1 MYMKEMSTK
10 QRSAL
15 IRIAVSSALLLFLLI
30 LSPREQLG
38 FLLFMIPY
46 LIVGYDI
53 LVDAF
58 YGVLNRQPFDECFLM
73 SIATIGA
80 IILGKYSEAVAVM
93 LFYQLGEFFQSYAVG
108 KSRKNIQELMDIRPD
123 YANIESKSGELIQ
136 VSPDELEPGTI
147 IVIKP
152 GEKVPI
158 DGVIIEGSASIN
170 TCALTGES
178 LPRDVFEGNELKSG
192 SVNISGLLKL
202 KTTKLFEESTASK
215 ILDLVENAGIKK
227 SKQEKFISKFARI
240 YTPFVCYSALALA
253 IVPPLVSC
261 FIYGNY
267 DMSTWVYRALT
278 FLVISCPCALVI
290 SVPLSFFAAIG
301 GAGKA
306 GILVKGSSYL
316 ETLSQVSEIV
326 FDKTGTVTKGVF
338 ELKKIV
344 PLEISESELLELA
357 AHAEAFS
364 DHPIS
369 RSIIKAYGKTPDENR
384 IGELENIP
392 GKGIVAK
399 IDSEIVAVGNS
410 ALMDAL
416 GIEHEDV
423 SEHGTLVHTA
433 KNGKYLGYMLI
444 SDELR
449 PNMKAAVSELKTL
462 GIKRTHMLTGDLK
475 SAALE
480 VAEKAGISEVKYE
493 LLPQDKVLE
502 IEKLMES
509 KGKEKKI
516 AYVGDG
522 INDAPVLRR
531 ADVGIAMGGLGSDA
545 AIESADIVIM
555 DDDPMKIPLA
565 LRFSKKCMRIIYE
578 NIYFSIGIK
587 FSFLILVAFGFTNMW
602 YAIFA
607 DVGVMVI
614 AVLNS
619 LRALNVKSAKD

>member
-1 MYMKEMSTK
+1 MKEMSTK

-80 IILGKYSEAVAVM
+80 IILGEYSEAVAVM

-178 LPRDVFEGNELKSG
+178 LPRDVFEGDELKSG

-357 AHAEAFS
+357 AHVEAFS

-509 KGKEKKI
+509 KGKKEKI

-587 FSFLILVAFGFTNMW
+587 FSFLILAAFGFTNMW

>member
-1 MYMKEMSTK
+1 MKKMSTK

-449 PNMKAAVSELKTL
+449 PNMKAAISELKTL
-462 GIKRTHMLTGDLK
+462 GIKRTSMLTGDLK

-587 FSFLILVAFGFTNMW
+587 FSFLILAAFGFTNMW

-619 LRALNVKSAKD
+619 LRSLNVKSAKD

>member
-1 MYMKEMSTK
+1 MKEMSTK

-73 SIATIGA
+73 SVATIGA
-80 IILGKYSEAVAVM
+80 IILGEYSEAVAVM
-93 LFYQLGEFFQSYAVG
+93 LFYQIGEFFQSYAVG

-123 YANIESKSGELIQ
+123 YANIEGESGELIQ
-136 VSPDELEPGTI
+136 ASPDELEPGTI

-178 LPRDVFEGNELKSG
+178 LPRDVFEGDELKSG

-253 IVPPLVSC
+253 IVPPLVSY

-306 GILVKGSSYL
+306 GILVKGSSCL

-357 AHAEAFS
+357 AHVEAFS

-449 PNMKAAVSELKTL
+449 PNMKATVSELKTL

-480 VAEKAGISEVKYE
+480 VAEKAGISEVKFE

-509 KGKEKKI
+509 KGKKEKI

-565 LRFSKKCMRIIYE
+565 LRFSKKCIRIIYE

-587 FSFLILVAFGFTNMW
+587 FSFLILAAFGFTNMW

>member
-1 MYMKEMSTK
+1 MKEMSTK

-73 SIATIGA
+73 SVATIGA
-80 IILGKYSEAVAVM
+80 IILGEYSEAVAVM

-123 YANIESKSGELIQ
+123 YANIEGESGELIQ
-136 VSPDELEPGTI
+136 ASPDELEPGTI

-170 TCALTGES
+170 NCALTGES
-178 LPRDVFEGNELKSG
+178 LPRDVFEGDELKSG

-253 IVPPLVSC
+253 IVPPLVSY

-306 GILVKGSSYL
+306 GILVKGSSCL

-357 AHAEAFS
+357 AHVEAFS

-369 RSIIKAYGKTPDENR
+369 RSIINAYGKTPDENR

-480 VAEKAGISEVKYE
+480 VAEKAGISEVKFE

-509 KGKEKKI
+509 KGKKEKI

-565 LRFSKKCMRIIYE
+565 LRFSKKCIRIIYE

-587 FSFLILVAFGFTNMW
+587 FSFLILAAFGFTNMW

>member
-1 MYMKEMSTK
+1 MKKMSTK

-357 AHAEAFS
+357 AHVEAFS

-449 PNMKAAVSELKTL
+449 PNMKAAISELKTL
-462 GIKRTHMLTGDLK
+462 GIKRTSMLTGDLK

-509 KGKEKKI
+509 KGKKEKI

-587 FSFLILVAFGFTNMW
+587 FSFLILAAFGFTNMW

>member
-1 MYMKEMSTK
+1 MKEMSTK

-15 IRIAVSSALLLFLLI
+15 TRIAVSSALLLFLLI

-80 IILGKYSEAVAVM
+80 IILGEYSEAVAVM

-369 RSIIKAYGKTPDENR
+369 RSIIKAYGKTPDESR
-384 IGELENIP
+384 IGKLENIP

-462 GIKRTHMLTGDLK
+462 GIKKTRMLTGDLK

-480 VAEKAGISEVKYE
+480 MTAKAGISEVKFE

-509 KGKEKKI
+509 KGKKEKI

-587 FSFLILVAFGFTNMW
+587 FSFLILAAFGFTNMW

>member
-1 MYMKEMSTK
+1 MKEMSTK

-170 TCALTGES
+170 ACALTGES
-178 LPRDVFEGNELKSG
+178 LPRDVSEGDELKSG

-253 IVPPLVSC
+253 LLLPLVNY

-357 AHAEAFS
+357 AHVEAFS

-480 VAEKAGISEVKYE
+480 VAEKAGISEVKFE

-509 KGKEKKI
+509 KGKKEKI

-555 DDDPMKIPLA
+555 DDDLMKIPLA

-587 FSFLILVAFGFTNMW
+587 FSFLILAAFGFTNMW

>member
-1 MYMKEMSTK
+1 MKEMSTK

-73 SIATIGA
+73 SVATIGA
-80 IILGKYSEAVAVM
+80 IILGEYSEAVAVM
-93 LFYQLGEFFQSYAVG
+93 LFYQLGEFFQSCAVG

-123 YANIESKSGELIQ
+123 YANIEGESGELIQ

-253 IVPPLVSC
+253 VVPPLVSC

-369 RSIIKAYGKTPDENR
+369 RSIIKAYGKTPDESR

-392 GKGIVAK
+392 GKGIVAE

-480 VAEKAGISEVKYE
+480 MAAKAGISEVKFE

-509 KGKEKKI
+509 KGKKEKI

-587 FSFLILVAFGFTNMW
+587 FSFLILAAFGFANMW

>member
-1 MYMKEMSTK
+1 MKEMSTK

-30 LSPREQLG
+30 LGPREQLG

-80 IILGKYSEAVAVM
+80 IILGEYSEAVAVM

-178 LPRDVFEGNELKSG
+178 LPRDVFEGDELKSG
-192 SVNISGLLKL
+192 SVNISGLLKV

-253 IVPPLVSC
+253 IVPPLVSY

-357 AHAEAFS
+357 AHVEAFS

-509 KGKEKKI
+509 KGKKEKI

-565 LRFSKKCMRIIYE
+565 LRFSKKCIRIIYE

-587 FSFLILVAFGFTNMW
+587 FSFLILAAFGFTNMW

>member
-1 MYMKEMSTK
+1 MKEMSTK
-10 QRSAL
+10 QRRAL

-178 LPRDVFEGNELKSG
+178 LPRDVFEGDELKSG

-261 FIYGNY
+261 FMYGNY

-587 FSFLILVAFGFTNMW
+587 FSFLILAAFGFTNMW

>member
-1 MYMKEMSTK
+1 MKEMNTK
-10 QRSAL
+10 QRGTL
-15 IRIAVSSALLLFLLI
+15 IRIAVSSVLLTALLI
-30 LSPREQLG
+30 LNPEGHWRL
-38 FLLFMIPY
+38 LLFMIPY

-53 LVDAF
+53 LIGAF

-73 SIATIGA
+73 SIATLGA
-80 IILGKYSEAVAVM
+80 IVLGEYAEAVAVM

-108 KSRKNIQELMDIRPD
+108 KSRKNIQDLMDIRPD
-123 YANIESKSGELIQ
+123 YANVEGANGELIQ
-136 VSPDELEPGTI
+136 ASPNELELGAI

-152 GEKVPI
+152 GEIIPI

-178 LPRDVFEGNELKSG
+178 LPIDVSEGDELKSG

-202 KTTKLFEESTASK
+202 RTTKLFGDSTASK
-215 ILDLVENAGIKK
+215 ILDLVENAGINK
-227 SKQEKFISKFARI
+227 SKQEKFISKFARV
-240 YTPFVCYSALALA
+240 YTPFVCFSALALA
-253 IVPPLVSC
+253 LLPPL
-261 FIYGNY
+261 FGHFLYGNANLG
-267 DMSTWVYRALT
+267 TWTYRALT

-326 FDKTGTVTKGVF
+326 FDKTGTVTRGVF

-344 PLEISESELLELA
+344 PLEISESELLEITAL
-357 AHAEAFS
+357 AEAFS

-369 RSIIKAYGKTPDENR
+369 MSIIEAYGKKPDESR
-384 IGELENIP
+384 VRELENIP
-392 GKGIVAK
+392 GMGIVAQV
-399 IDSEIVAVGNS
+399 DSHTVAVGNS
-410 ALMDAL
+410 KLMQEL
-416 GIEHEDV
+416 SIEYSST
-423 SEHGTLVHTA
+423 SEHGTLVHIA

-444 SDELR
+444 SDDVR
-449 PNMKAAVSELKTL
+449 PNMKAAINELKTL
-462 GIKRTHMLTGDLK
+462 GVKKTHMLTGDLK
-475 SAALE
+475 SAALD
-480 VAEKAGISEVKYE
+480 VAEKIGVSEVKFE
-493 LLPQDKVLE
+493 LLPQGKVFE
-502 IEKLMES
+502 IEMLMDKKAHNE
-509 KGKEKKI
+509 KI

-565 LRFSKKCMRIIYE
+565 LRFAKKCMRIIYE
-578 NIYFSIGIK
+578 NICFSIGIK
-587 FSFLILVAFGFTNMW
+587 FSFLIFAAFGFVNMW

-619 LRALNVKSAKD
+619 LRALKLKNTKA

>member
-1 MYMKEMSTK
+1 M
-10 QRSAL
+10 
-15 IRIAVSSALLLFLLI
+15 
-30 LSPREQLG
+30 
-38 FLLFMIPY
+38 
-46 LIVGYDI
+46 
-53 LVDAF
+53 
-58 YGVLNRQPFDECFLM
+58 
-73 SIATIGA
+73 
-80 IILGKYSEAVAVM
+80 
-93 LFYQLGEFFQSYAVG
+93 
-108 KSRKNIQELMDIRPD
+108 
-123 YANIESKSGELIQ
+123 
-136 VSPDELEPGTI
+136 
-147 IVIKP
+147 
-152 GEKVPI
+152 
-158 DGVIIEGSASIN
+158 
-170 TCALTGES
+170 
-178 LPRDVFEGNELKSG
+178 
-192 SVNISGLLKL
+192 
-202 KTTKLFEESTASK
+202 
-215 ILDLVENAGIKK
+215 
-227 SKQEKFISKFARI
+227 
-240 YTPFVCYSALALA
+240 
-253 IVPPLVSC
+253 
-261 FIYGNY
+261 
-267 DMSTWVYRALT
+267 
-278 FLVISCPCALVI
+278 
-290 SVPLSFFAAIG
+290 
-301 GAGKA
+301 
-306 GILVKGSSYL
+306 
-316 ETLSQVSEIV
+316 
-326 FDKTGTVTKGVF
+326 
-338 ELKKIV
+338 
-344 PLEISESELLELA
+344 
-357 AHAEAFS
+357 
-364 DHPIS
+364 
-369 RSIIKAYGKTPDENR
+369 
-384 IGELENIP
+384 
-392 GKGIVAK
+392 
-399 IDSEIVAVGNS
+399 GNS

-480 VAEKAGISEVKYE
+480 VAEKAGISEVKFE

-509 KGKEKKI
+509 EGKKEKI

-565 LRFSKKCMRIIYE
+565 LRFSKKCIRIIYE

-587 FSFLILVAFGFTNMW
+587 FSFLILAAFGFTNMW

>member
-1 MYMKEMSTK
+1 MKEMSTK

-357 AHAEAFS
+357 AHVEAFS

-449 PNMKAAVSELKTL
+449 PNMKAAISELKTL
-462 GIKRTHMLTGDLK
+462 GIKRTSMLTGDLK

-509 KGKEKKI
+509 KGKKEKI

-587 FSFLILVAFGFTNMW
+587 FSFLILAAFGFTNMW

-619 LRALNVKSAKD
+619 LRSLNVKSAKD

>member
-1 MYMKEMSTK
+1 MKEMSTK

-73 SIATIGA
+73 SVATIGA
-80 IILGKYSEAVAVM
+80 IILGEYSEAVAVM

-123 YANIESKSGELIQ
+123 YANIEGESGELIQ

-178 LPRDVFEGNELKSG
+178 LPRDVFEGDELKSG

-253 IVPPLVSC
+253 IVPPLVSY

-306 GILVKGSSYL
+306 GILVKGSSCL

-357 AHAEAFS
+357 AHVEAFS

-369 RSIIKAYGKTPDENR
+369 RSIINAYGKTPDENR

-480 VAEKAGISEVKYE
+480 VAEKAGISEVKFE

-509 KGKEKKI
+509 KGKKEKI

-545 AIESADIVIM
+545 AIESANIVIM

-565 LRFSKKCMRIIYE
+565 LRFSKKCIRIIYE

-587 FSFLILVAFGFTNMW
+587 FSFLILAAFGFTNMW

>member
-1 MYMKEMSTK
+1 MKEMSTK

-80 IILGKYSEAVAVM
+80 IILGENSEAVAVM

-123 YANIESKSGELIQ
+123 YANIEGESGELIQ

-253 IVPPLVSC
+253 LLLPLVNY

-326 FDKTGTVTKGVF
+326 FDKTGTATKGVF

-480 VAEKAGISEVKYE
+480 MAAKAGISEVKFE

-509 KGKEKKI
+509 KGKKEKI

-587 FSFLILVAFGFTNMW
+587 FSFLILAAFGFTNMW

-619 LRALNVKSAKD
+619 LRSLNVKSAKD

>member
-1 MYMKEMSTK
+1 MKKMSTK

-53 LVDAF
+53 IVDAF

-357 AHAEAFS
+357 AHVEAFS

-449 PNMKAAVSELKTL
+449 PNMKAAISELKTL
-462 GIKRTHMLTGDLK
+462 GIKRTSMLTGDLK

-587 FSFLILVAFGFTNMW
+587 FSFLILAAFGFTNMW

-619 LRALNVKSAKD
+619 LRSLNVKSAKD

>member
-1 MYMKEMSTK
+1 MKEMSTK

-15 IRIAVSSALLLFLLI
+15 TRIAVSSALLLFLLI

-80 IILGKYSEAVAVM
+80 IILGEYSEAVAVM

-462 GIKRTHMLTGDLK
+462 GIKKTRMLTGDLK

-480 VAEKAGISEVKYE
+480 MTAKAGISEVKFE

-509 KGKEKKI
+509 KGKKEKI

-587 FSFLILVAFGFTNMW
+587 FSFLILAAFGFTNMW

>member
-1 MYMKEMSTK
+1 MKEMSTK

-73 SIATIGA
+73 SVATIGA
-80 IILGKYSEAVAVM
+80 IILGEYSEAVAVM

-123 YANIESKSGELIQ
+123 YANIEGESGELIQ

-152 GEKVPI
+152 GEKIPI

-178 LPRDVFEGNELKSG
+178 LPRDVFEGDELKSG

-253 IVPPLVSC
+253 IVPPLVSY

-306 GILVKGSSYL
+306 GILVKGSSCL

-357 AHAEAFS
+357 AHVEAFS

-369 RSIIKAYGKTPDENR
+369 RSIINAYGKTPDENR

-399 IDSEIVAVGNS
+399 IDSEIVAMGNS

-480 VAEKAGISEVKYE
+480 VAEKAGISEVKFE

-509 KGKEKKI
+509 EGKKEKI

-565 LRFSKKCMRIIYE
+565 LRFSKKCIRIIYE

-587 FSFLILVAFGFTNMW
+587 FSFLILAAFGFTNMW

>member
-1 MYMKEMSTK
+1 MKEMSTK

-73 SIATIGA
+73 SVATIGA
-80 IILGKYSEAVAVM
+80 IILGEYSEAVAVM

-123 YANIESKSGELIQ
+123 YANIEGESGELIQ

-152 GEKVPI
+152 GEKIPI

-178 LPRDVFEGNELKSG
+178 LPRDVFEGDELKSG

-253 IVPPLVSC
+253 IVPPLVSY

-306 GILVKGSSYL
+306 GILVKGSSCL

-357 AHAEAFS
+357 AHVEAFS
-364 DHPIS
+364 D
-369 RSIIKAYGKTPDENR
+369 
-384 IGELENIP
+384 
-392 GKGIVAK
+392 GI
-399 IDSEIVAVGNS
+399 
-410 ALMDAL
+410 
-416 GIEHEDV
+416 
-423 SEHGTLVHTA
+423 
-433 KNGKYLGYMLI
+433 
-444 SDELR
+444 R
-449 PNMKAAVSELKTL
+449 
-462 GIKRTHMLTGDLK
+462 
-475 SAALE
+475 
-480 VAEKAGISEVKYE
+480 
-493 LLPQDKVLE
+493 
-502 IEKLMES
+502 
-509 KGKEKKI
+509 
-516 AYVGDG
+516 
-522 INDAPVLRR
+522 
-531 ADVGIAMGGLGSDA
+531 
-545 AIESADIVIM
+545 
-555 DDDPMKIPLA
+555 
-565 LRFSKKCMRIIYE
+565 
-578 NIYFSIGIK
+578 
-587 FSFLILVAFGFTNMW
+587 
-602 YAIFA
+602 
-607 DVGVMVI
+607 
-614 AVLNS
+614 
-619 LRALNVKSAKD
+619 

>member
-1 MYMKEMSTK
+1 MKEMSTK

-73 SIATIGA
+73 SVATIGA
-80 IILGKYSEAVAVM
+80 IILGEYSEAVAVM

-123 YANIESKSGELIQ
+123 YANIEGESGELIQ

-152 GEKVPI
+152 GEKIPI

-178 LPRDVFEGNELKSG
+178 LPRDVFEGDELKSG

-306 GILVKGSSYL
+306 GILVKGSSCL

-357 AHAEAFS
+357 AHVEAFS

-369 RSIIKAYGKTPDENR
+369 RSIINAYGKTPDENR

-480 VAEKAGISEVKYE
+480 VAEKAGISEVKFE

-509 KGKEKKI
+509 KGKKEKI

-587 FSFLILVAFGFTNMW
+587 FSFLILAAFGFTNMW

-619 LRALNVKSAKD
+619 LRALNVNSAKD

>member
-1 MYMKEMSTK
+1 MKEMSTK
-10 QRSAL
+10 QRRAL

-80 IILGKYSEAVAVM
+80 IILGENSEAVAVM

-253 IVPPLVSC
+253 LLLPLVNY

-326 FDKTGTVTKGVF
+326 FDKTGTATKGVF

-480 VAEKAGISEVKYE
+480 MAAKAGISEVKFE

-509 KGKEKKI
+509 KGKKEKI

-587 FSFLILVAFGFTNMW
+587 FSFLILAAFGFTNMW

-619 LRALNVKSAKD
+619 LRSLNVKSAKD

>member
-1 MYMKEMSTK
+1 MKEMSAK

-30 LSPREQLG
+30 LSTREQLG

-80 IILGKYSEAVAVM
+80 IILGEYSEAVAVM

-123 YANIESKSGELIQ
+123 YANIEGESGELIQ

-178 LPRDVFEGNELKSG
+178 LPRDVFEGDELKSG

-344 PLEISESELLELA
+344 PLEISDSELLELA

-369 RSIIKAYGKTPDENR
+369 RSIIKTYGKTPDESR

-480 VAEKAGISEVKYE
+480 VAAKAGISEVKFE

-509 KGKEKKI
+509 KGKKEKI

-587 FSFLILVAFGFTNMW
+587 FSFLILAAFGFTNMW

>member
-1 MYMKEMSTK
+1 MKEMSTK

-369 RSIIKAYGKTPDENR
+369 RSIIKAYGKTPDESR
-384 IGELENIP
+384 IGKLENIP

-462 GIKRTHMLTGDLK
+462 GIKKTHMLTGDLK

-480 VAEKAGISEVKYE
+480 MTAKAGISEVKFE

-509 KGKEKKI
+509 KGKKEKI

>member
-1 MYMKEMSTK
+1 MKEMSTK

-73 SIATIGA
+73 SVATIGA
-80 IILGKYSEAVAVM
+80 IILGEYSEAVAVM

-123 YANIESKSGELIQ
+123 YANIEGESGELIQ
-136 VSPDELEPGTI
+136 ASPDELEPGTI

-178 LPRDVFEGNELKSG
+178 LPRDVFEGDELKSG

-306 GILVKGSSYL
+306 GILVKGSSCL

-357 AHAEAFS
+357 AHVEAFS

-480 VAEKAGISEVKYE
+480 VAEKAGISEVKFE

-509 KGKEKKI
+509 KGKKEKI

-565 LRFSKKCMRIIYE
+565 LRFSKKCIRIIYE

-587 FSFLILVAFGFTNMW
+587 FSFLILAAFGFTNMW

>member
-1 MYMKEMSTK
+1 MKEMSTK

-80 IILGKYSEAVAVM
+80 IILGEYSEAVAVM

-480 VAEKAGISEVKYE
+480 VAEKAGISEVKFE

-509 KGKEKKI
+509 KGKKEKI
-516 AYVGDG
+516 VYVGDG

-587 FSFLILVAFGFTNMW
+587 FSFLILAAFGFTNMW

>member
-1 MYMKEMSTK
+1 MSTK

-123 YANIESKSGELIQ
+123 YANIEGEDGELIQ
-136 VSPDELEPGTI
+136 VSPEELEPGTI

-152 GEKVPI
+152 GEKIPI

-170 TCALTGES
+170 ACALTGES
-178 LPRDVFEGNELKSG
+178 LPRDVSEGDELKSG

-253 IVPPLVSC
+253 LLLPLVNY

-326 FDKTGTVTKGVF
+326 FDKTGTATKGVF

-357 AHAEAFS
+357 AHVEAFS

-480 VAEKAGISEVKYE
+480 VAEKAGISEVKFE

-509 KGKEKKI
+509 KGKKEKI

-555 DDDPMKIPLA
+555 DDDLMKIPLA

-587 FSFLILVAFGFTNMW
+587 FSFLILAAFGFTNMW

>member
-1 MYMKEMSTK
+1 MKKMSTK

-53 LVDAF
+53 IVDAF

-357 AHAEAFS
+357 AHVEAFS

-449 PNMKAAVSELKTL
+449 PNMKAAISELKTL
-462 GIKRTHMLTGDLK
+462 GIKRTSMLTGDLK

-509 KGKEKKI
+509 KGKKEKI

-587 FSFLILVAFGFTNMW
+587 FSFLILAAFGFTNMW

-619 LRALNVKSAKD
+619 LRSLNVKSAKD

>member
-1 MYMKEMSTK
+1 MKEMSTK

-123 YANIESKSGELIQ
+123 YANIEGEDGELIQ
-136 VSPDELEPGTI
+136 VSPEELEPGTI

-152 GEKVPI
+152 GEKIPI

-170 TCALTGES
+170 ACALTGES
-178 LPRDVFEGNELKSG
+178 LPRDVSEGDELKSG

-253 IVPPLVSC
+253 LLLPLVNY

-326 FDKTGTVTKGVF
+326 FDKTGTATKGVF

-357 AHAEAFS
+357 AHVEAFS

-480 VAEKAGISEVKYE
+480 VAEKAGISEVKFE

-509 KGKEKKI
+509 KGKKEKI

-555 DDDPMKIPLA
+555 DDDLMKIPLA

-587 FSFLILVAFGFTNMW
+587 FSFLILAAFGFTNMW

>member
-1 MYMKEMSTK
+1 MKKMSTK

-357 AHAEAFS
+357 AHVEAFS

-449 PNMKAAVSELKTL
+449 PNMKAAISELKTL
-462 GIKRTHMLTGDLK
+462 GIKRTSMLTGDLK

-587 FSFLILVAFGFTNMW
+587 FSFLILAAFGFTNMW

-619 LRALNVKSAKD
+619 LRSLNVKSAKD

>member
-1 MYMKEMSTK
+1 MKEMSTK

-80 IILGKYSEAVAVM
+80 IILGEYSEAVAVM

-123 YANIESKSGELIQ
+123 YANIEGESGELIQ
-136 VSPDELEPGTI
+136 ASPDELEPGTI

-178 LPRDVFEGNELKSG
+178 LPRDVFEGDELKSG

-357 AHAEAFS
+357 AHVEAFS

-369 RSIIKAYGKTPDENR
+369 RSIIKAYGKTPDESR

-480 VAEKAGISEVKYE
+480 VAEKAGISEVKFE

-509 KGKEKKI
+509 KGKKEKI

-565 LRFSKKCMRIIYE
+565 LRFSKKCIRIIYE

-587 FSFLILVAFGFTNMW
+587 FSFLILAAFGFTNMW

>member
-1 MYMKEMSTK
+1 MYEINAK

-15 IRIAVSSALLLFLLI
+15 IRIAVSSALLAALFI
-30 LSPREQLG
+30 LSPKGHLR
-38 FLLFMIPY
+38 FPLFMIPY
-46 LIVGYDI
+46 LVVGYDI
-53 LVDAF
+53 LIGAF
-58 YGVLNRQPFDECFLM
+58 HGVLNRQPFDECFLM
-73 SIATIGA
+73 SIATLGA
-80 IILGKYSEAVAVM
+80 IVLGEYAEAVAVM

-108 KSRKNIQELMDIRPD
+108 KSRKNIQNLMDIRPD
-123 YANIESKSGELIQ
+123 YANIETENGDLVQ

-158 DGVIIEGSASIN
+158 DGVIVEGFASIN

-178 LPRDVFEGNELKSG
+178 LPRDVSEGDELKSG

-202 KTTKLFEESTASK
+202 KTTKLFGESTASK

-227 SKQEKFISKFARI
+227 SKQEKFISKFARV
-240 YTPFVCYSALALA
+240 YTPFVCFSALALA
-253 IVPPLVSC
+253 LVPPL
-261 FIYGNY
+261 FNY
-267 DMSTWVYRALT
+267 FTAGDANMSTWVYRALT

-290 SVPLSFFAAIG
+290 SVPLSFFSAIG
-301 GAGKA
+301 GAGKS

-326 FDKTGTVTKGVF
+326 FDKTGTVTRGVF

-344 PLEISESELLELA
+344 PLEISESELLEIT

-369 RSIIKAYGKTPDENR
+369 MSIIEAYGKNPDESR
-384 IGELENIP
+384 VRELENIP
-392 GKGIVAK
+392 GKGIVAQ
-399 IDSEIVAVGNS
+399 IDSHAVAVGNS
-410 ALMDAL
+410 KLMEEL
-416 GIEHEDV
+416 GIEHSAV
-423 SEHGTLVHTA
+423 AEHGTVVHIA
-433 KNGKYLGYMLI
+433 RNGNYLGYMLI
-444 SDELR
+444 SDDPR
-449 PNMKAAVSELKTL
+449 PNMKTAINELKALGVKNTL
-462 GIKRTHMLTGDLK
+462 MLTGDLK

-480 VAEKAGISEVKYE
+480 VAEKVGISEVKFE
-493 LLPQDKVLE
+493 LLPQDKVSE

-509 KGKEKKI
+509 GKKRGKI

-565 LRFSKKCMRIIYE
+565 LRFSRKCMRIIYE
-578 NIYFSIGIK
+578 NIYFAIGIK
-587 FSFLILVAFGFTNMW
+587 FGFLILAAFGFTNMW

-607 DVGVMVI
+607 DVGVMVMS
-614 AVLNS
+614 VLNS
-619 LRALNVKSAKD
+619 LRALNVKNKILR

>member
-1 MYMKEMSTK
+1 MKEMSTK

-73 SIATIGA
+73 SVATIGA
-80 IILGKYSEAVAVM
+80 IILGEYSEAVAVM

-123 YANIESKSGELIQ
+123 YANIEGESGELIQ
-136 VSPDELEPGTI
+136 ASPDELEPGTI

-178 LPRDVFEGNELKSG
+178 LPRDVFEGDELKSG

-253 IVPPLVSC
+253 IVPPLVSY

-306 GILVKGSSYL
+306 GILVKGSSCL

-357 AHAEAFS
+357 AHVEAFS

-369 RSIIKAYGKTPDENR
+369 RSIINAYGKTPDENR

-480 VAEKAGISEVKYE
+480 VAEKAGISEVKFE

-509 KGKEKKI
+509 KGKKEKI

-565 LRFSKKCMRIIYE
+565 LRFSKKCIRIIYE

-587 FSFLILVAFGFTNMW
+587 FSFLILAAFGFTNMW

>member
-1 MYMKEMSTK
+1 MKEMSTK

-80 IILGKYSEAVAVM
+80 IILGEYSEAVAVM

-369 RSIIKAYGKTPDENR
+369 RSIIKAYGKTPDESR
-384 IGELENIP
+384 IGKLENIP

-462 GIKRTHMLTGDLK
+462 GIKKTHMLTGDLK

-480 VAEKAGISEVKYE
+480 MTAKAGISEVKFE

-509 KGKEKKI
+509 KGKKEKI

>member
-1 MYMKEMSTK
+1 MKDMNTK
-10 QRSAL
+10 QRGAL
-15 IRIAVSSALLLFLLI
+15 IRIAVSSVLLTALLI
-30 LSPREQLG
+30 LNPERNWGL
-38 FLLFMIPY
+38 LLFMIPY
-46 LIVGYDI
+46 FIVGYDI
-53 LVDAF
+53 LIGAF

-80 IILGKYSEAVAVM
+80 IVLGEYAEAVAVM

-108 KSRKNIQELMDIRPD
+108 KSRKNIQDLMDIRPD
-123 YANIESKSGELIQ
+123 YANVEGANGELIQ
-136 VSPDELEPGTI
+136 VSPDEIEVGTV
-147 IVIKP
+147 IVVKP
-152 GEKVPI
+152 GEKIPI
-158 DGVIIEGSASIN
+158 DGVIVEGFASIN

-178 LPRDVFEGNELKSG
+178 LPRDVSEGDELKSG

-202 KTTKLFEESTASK
+202 GTTKLFGDSTASK

-227 SKQEKFISKFARI
+227 SKQEKFISKFARV
-240 YTPFVCYSALALA
+240 YTPFVCFSALALA
-253 IVPPLVSC
+253 LVPPLVSY
-261 FIYGNY
+261 FAASDANI
-267 DMSTWVYRALT
+267 STWVYRALT

-326 FDKTGTVTKGVF
+326 FDKTGTLTRGVF
-338 ELKKIV
+338 ELKKIA

-369 RSIIKAYGKTPDENR
+369 MSIIEAYGKNPDKSR
-384 IGELENIP
+384 VRELESIP
-392 GKGIVAK
+392 GKGIVAQ
-399 IDSEIVAVGNS
+399 IDSHAVAVGNS
-410 ALMDAL
+410 KLMEDL
-416 GIEHEDV
+416 GIEHNTV
-423 SEHGTLVHTA
+423 PEHGTVVHIA
-433 KNGKYLGYMLI
+433 KNSSYLGYMLI
-444 SDELR
+444 SDDIR
-449 PNMKAAVSELKTL
+449 PNMKNAISELKAL
-462 GIKRTHMLTGDLK
+462 GVKKTHMLTGDIK

-480 VAEKAGISEVKYE
+480 VAEKIGVSEVKSE
-493 LLPQDKVLE
+493 LLPQDKVAE
-502 IEKLMES
+502 IERLMDKKAHNE
-509 KGKEKKI
+509 KI

-565 LRFSKKCMRIIYE
+565 LRFAKKCMRIIYE

-587 FSFLILVAFGFTNMW
+587 FAFLILAAFGFANMW

-619 LRALNVKSAKD
+619 LRALELKDIKA

>member
-1 MYMKEMSTK
+1 MKEMSTK

-80 IILGKYSEAVAVM
+80 IILGENSEAVAVM

-253 IVPPLVSC
+253 LLLPLVNY

-326 FDKTGTVTKGVF
+326 FDKTGTATKGVF

-480 VAEKAGISEVKYE
+480 MAAKAGISEVKFE

-509 KGKEKKI
+509 KGKKEKI

-587 FSFLILVAFGFTNMW
+587 FSFLILAAFGFTNMW

-619 LRALNVKSAKD
+619 LRSLNVKSAKD

>member
-1 MYMKEMSTK
+1 MKEMSTK

-80 IILGKYSEAVAVM
+80 IILGEYSEAVAVM

-369 RSIIKAYGKTPDENR
+369 RSIIKAYGKTPDESR
-384 IGELENIP
+384 IGKLENIP

-462 GIKRTHMLTGDLK
+462 GIKKTHMLTGDLK

-480 VAEKAGISEVKYE
+480 MTAKAGISEVKFE

-509 KGKEKKI
+509 KGKKEKI

-587 FSFLILVAFGFTNMW
+587 FSFLILAAFGFTNMW